1 MLTSCNS
8 FKSTPATS
16 PTNMMETAISIAFT
30 EVAETQTAIPTGT
43 STATLLPSLTPMP
56 TFSPLPSTPS
66 KTPTG
71 ISPYEAEHEAIRK
84 VIAAYFD
91 QIYYMYHSF
100 QVEELSDVISS
111 APDGRSFLKTKL
123 RELAVDITWNR
134 QNFYRYTSYN
144 YTLNYSEIVV
154 FDSAQRARA
163 NFIEIQ
169 AKAYER
175 MTPIDMFVHPTQIEH
190 IIMLRHEQNGW
201 KIIYDVYND
210 NMPHRSLYA
219 PTPFPKDILDNF
231 DKELINLSQAQGGPA
246 LPEAGKIFTPSD
258 PAQLE
263 RWKEYETAL
272 AEKLL
277 PQYPRDTIWCE
288 WELMDKSEQ
297 KINVWAVCM
306 TSVTS
311 AKVGNYYFAAASI
324 PAIINISPDGGVQS
338 VEIPKY
344 GPEYMIDF
352 FKLFPNG
359 AWKKLQNDAW
369 GNLPNAEAMEKHL
382 HWRMIHPAEPPLVV
396 LNATAILTATPTAT
410 STP

>member
-1 MLTSCNS
+1 
-8 FKSTPATS
+8 
-16 PTNMMETAISIAFT
+16 MMETAISIAFT

-210 NMPHRSLYA
+210 NMPHQSLYA

-231 DKELINLSQAQGGPA
+231 DKELINMGQAQGGPA
-246 LPEAGKIFTPSD
+246 LPEAGKIFIPSN

-352 FKLFPNG
+352 LKLFPNG
-359 AWKKLQNDAW
+359 AWKKLQNDSW

-382 HWRMIHPAEPPLVV
+382 HWRIIHPAEPPLVV